1 MVERIEALAAV
12 VRAHAGLELLP
23 FSAESL
29 LTARGGT
36 IHWIS
41 KEEAFNMGHG
51 CNFEFDLQTP
61 KQTSEQPMEPWEDWD
76 LLINIL
82 RNEINIGI
90 CVNLKLSAKGFIKDG
105 VLLVFCEDE
114 LTTILTN
121 NVAHK
126 IRWYASLINGAPMQ
140 IKIIQVDKIPEMR
153 KPKEEP
159 WHFDLFIAAW
169 RHPAEQRMFL
179 ARALGHLLLH
189 ISKDGNLR
197 PNINSCR
204 DLISPEEVDEADEFA
219 SFFLMPRAKMVE
231 TCHKNK
237 RNYHGQINKD
247 NLAAKFGVTVEA
259 FHRHCRRLGLF
270 G

>member
-29 LTARGGT
+29 LIARGGT
-36 IHWIS
+36 IHRVS
-41 KEEAFNMGHG
+41 REEAFNMGHG
-51 CNFEFDLQTP
+51 CNFEFDLQT
-61 KQTSEQPMEPWEDWD
+61 SEQPMEPWEDWD
-76 LLINIL
+76 SLINIL
-82 RNEINIGI
+82 RNEINISI
-90 CVNLKLSAKGFIKDG
+90 CVNLKLSAKGFIRDG
-105 VLLVFCEDE
+105 VLLIFCEDE
-114 LTTILTN
+114 LTTILAN
-121 NVAHK
+121 KVAHK

-140 IKIIQVDKIPEMR
+140 IKIIQVDKIPEM
-153 KPKEEP
+153 KNPKEEP

-169 RHPAEQRMFL
+169 RQPAEQRMFL

-197 PNINSCR
+197 SNINSCR

-219 SFFLMPRAKMVE
+219 SFFLMPRDKMVNA
-231 TCHKNK
+231 CYKNK
-237 RNYHGQINKD
+237 HNYHGKIKEN

-259 FHRHCRRLGLF
+259 FHRHSRRLGLMD
-270 G
+270 

>member
-36 IHWIS
+36 IHWLS

-61 KQTSEQPMEPWEDWD
+61 KQISEQPMEPWEDWD

-90 CVNLKLSAKGFIKDG
+90 CVNLKIERKGFYQRWCFAR
-105 VLLVFCEDE
+105 FCEDE

-121 NVAHK
+121 KVAHK

-153 KPKEEP
+153 K
-159 WHFDLFIAAW
+159 A
-169 RHPAEQRMFL
+169 
-179 ARALGHLLLH
+179 
-189 ISKDGNLR
+189 
-197 PNINSCR
+197 
-204 DLISPEEVDEADEFA
+204 
-219 SFFLMPRAKMVE
+219 
-231 TCHKNK
+231 
-237 RNYHGQINKD
+237 
-247 NLAAKFGVTVEA
+247 
-259 FHRHCRRLGLF
+259 
-270 G
+270 

>member
-1 MVERIEALAAV
+1 M
-12 VRAHAGLELLP
+12 
-23 FSAESL
+23 
-29 LTARGGT
+29 
-36 IHWIS
+36 
-41 KEEAFNMGHG
+41 
-51 CNFEFDLQTP
+51 
-61 KQTSEQPMEPWEDWD
+61 
-76 LLINIL
+76 
-82 RNEINIGI
+82 
-90 CVNLKLSAKGFIKDG
+90 SAKGFIKDG

-121 NVAHK
+121 KVAHK

-153 KPKEEP
+153 KPKEDP

-189 ISKDGNLR
+189 ISKDRNLR

-237 RNYHGQINKD
+237 HNYHGQINKD

-259 FHRHCRRLGLF
+259 FHRHGRRLGLF